1 MSRLDYYRAV
11 LLGAVIGVVFV
22 TGFYIFTQ
30 EDEPKAQ
37 SELKSNFE
45 VVDTYRGCS
54 VVRWTQSNFAEYK
67 YFLDCT
73 DEIIMGMPYGSST
86 IKARKEKYD

>member
-1 MSRLDYYRAV
+1 MNRLDYYRAV
-11 LLGAVIGVVFV
+11 IFGVVIGMAFLSF
-22 TGFYIFTQ
+22 FYVFTQ
-30 EDEPKAQ
+30 ENDLKTEPKP
-37 SELKSNFE
+37 KSNFE